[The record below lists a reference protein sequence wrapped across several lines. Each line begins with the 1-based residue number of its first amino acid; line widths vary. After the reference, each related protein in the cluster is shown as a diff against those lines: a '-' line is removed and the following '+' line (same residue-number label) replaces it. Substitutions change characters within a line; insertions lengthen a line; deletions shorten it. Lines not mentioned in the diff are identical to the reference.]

1 MGEPLG
7 IKKCDD
13 LFFERIIGIYPMYV
27 KQMDNG
33 QVIRSLE
40 VMVKRN
46 IGSDRLFEH
55 YILFMI
61 EKHVLKYSVGLYSRM
76 IRVMAEKGF
85 AQDFVFWDKFAY
97 QYIFYDPRQGGE
109 RQFSHEEAK
118 ELWDSFVFLK
128 IKCPTLDI
136 KDVLFQ
142 LEKFIEAE
150 PVKINA

>member
-1 MGEPLG
+1 
-7 IKKCDD
+7 
-13 LFFERIIGIYPMYV
+13 MYV

-61 EKHVLKYSVGLYSRM
+61 EKHVLRYSVGLYSRM

-97 QYIFYDPRQGGE
+97 QYIFYDPR
-109 RQFSHEEAK
+109 
-118 ELWDSFVFLK
+118 
-128 IKCPTLDI
+128 
-136 KDVLFQ
+136 
-142 LEKFIEAE
+142 
-150 PVKINA
+150 

>member
-27 KQMDNG
+27 KEMNNDQI
-33 QVIRSLE
+33 IRSLE

-61 EKHVLKYSVGLYSRM
+61 EKHVLKYSVGLYSHM

-85 AQDFVFWDKFAY
+85 A
-97 QYIFYDPRQGGE
+97 
-109 RQFSHEEAK
+109 
-118 ELWDSFVFLK
+118 
-128 IKCPTLDI
+128 
-136 KDVLFQ
+136 
-142 LEKFIEAE
+142 
-150 PVKINA
+150 

>member
-27 KQMDNG
+27 KEMDNS

-85 AQDFVFWDKFAY
+85 A
-97 QYIFYDPRQGGE
+97 
-109 RQFSHEEAK
+109 
-118 ELWDSFVFLK
+118 
-128 IKCPTLDI
+128 
-136 KDVLFQ
+136 
-142 LEKFIEAE
+142 
-150 PVKINA
+150 